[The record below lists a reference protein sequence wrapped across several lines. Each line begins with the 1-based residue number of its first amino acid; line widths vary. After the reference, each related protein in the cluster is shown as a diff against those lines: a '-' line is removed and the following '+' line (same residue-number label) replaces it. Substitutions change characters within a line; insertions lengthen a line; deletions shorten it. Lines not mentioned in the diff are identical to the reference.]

1 MPAKRAGRRVRA
13 PRLRLPVAEAQ
24 TVADLREVGPRSRSA
39 ATEGSPQTRHSG
51 VVLVF
56 GGARSGKSRFA
67 SQLAEGT
74 FKKPLYLATAEALDA
89 EMAERIELHKK
100 ARGSRWLCLEEPLD
114 IARVISRPPK
124 ACDGI
129 LLDCLTLWLTN
140 VLMKEGEKAVK
151 PRRNELIAAL
161 EVAGVPVILVSNEVG
176 MGIVPESKL
185 GRAFRDL
192 AGWLNQDVAT
202 VADTVV
208 FVAAG
213 LPMVLKGKTNLFES
227 HKTSEQ

>member
-1 MPAKRAGRRVRA
+1 MPIRRKGSARPVSNQNRYKKVDRAVPGAVLT
-13 PRLRLPVAEAQ
+13 PAETPESTFPDQESNENGIA
-24 TVADLREVGPRSRSA
+24 L
-39 ATEGSPQTRHSG
+39 
-51 VVLVF
+51 VL

-89 EMAERIELHKK
+89 EMAERIKLHKK
-100 ARGSRWLCLEEPLD
+100 ARGSRWLCVEEPLE
-114 IARVISRPPK
+114 IASVICRPPK

-151 PRRNELIAAL
+151 PRMGSLIAAL
-161 EVAGVPVILVSNEVG
+161 KAAKVPVILVSNEVG

-185 GRAFRDL
+185 GRVFRDL
-192 AGWLNQDVAT
+192 AGWLNQDVAA

-208 FVAAG
+208 FVVAG
-213 LPMVLKGKTNLFES
+213 LPMVLKGNAQLFKS
-227 HKTSEQ
+227 RGKRN